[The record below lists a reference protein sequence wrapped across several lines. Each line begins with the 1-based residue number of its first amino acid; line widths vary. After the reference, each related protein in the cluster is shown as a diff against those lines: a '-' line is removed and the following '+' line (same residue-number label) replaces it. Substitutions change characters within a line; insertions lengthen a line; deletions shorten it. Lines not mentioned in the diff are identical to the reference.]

1 MLQNFEHSTPAP
13 SGSPH
18 LLTQDAREKSRRS
31 VIMTAAWAAPA
42 VILASATP
50 AVAESGTADLSF
62 EKSIYSGT
70 ACSSLPGV
78 ALIVRVNGVPAPGRS
93 VTVTLPGTSTFQDGS
108 QSFSGVSGNDGR
120 IGLPPILLTP
130 GGGVGSITA
139 ITSGGA
145 TISAMLS
152 TFTIVGTSADYSRF
166 PAPPPGISVAS
177 ILGDEFRSPETYTF
191 LGSDG
196 DVYQSKDGGAWTKLS
211 SGGVRILKEADNFY
225 LPFWATSDELFAFSG
240 TLTSVSLPPGIDI
253 TAFEVLRSEN
263 FLGNVAVLD
272 RGGDVYHRS
281 ESGDWSRSPIS
292 NVRSIIGGRVGTVVC
307 VGDTFLKAINASG
320 VVSDYPA
327 LPAGVGIGRV
337 AAGPANSRD
346 VLTYVKGTNSRLYC
360 STALGAWSQVTTEP
374 VDCVHVS
381 WNGMAYYTIG
391 SNVYSRTATG
401 FIRQLETL
409 PQGLTVSEMGSGTNG
424 STTQIHAKA
433 SDGYLYR
440 ATLQSGAYSA
450 WSVSSPYDVRI
461 FFVSRYG
468 RAYYA
473 LQSAC

>member
-1 MLQNFEHSTPAP
+1 MSHEIERSTPAS

-18 LLTQDAREKSRRS
+18 PQPSEAHAWSRRS
-31 VIMTAAWAAPA
+31 VIMTAAWATPA
-42 VILASATP
+42 VIVAVATP
-50 AVAESGTADLSF
+50 VAAQSGVAVLSF
-62 EKSIYSGT
+62 EKSIYSGV
-70 ACSSLPGV
+70 ACSSLTGV
-78 ALIVRVNGVPAPGRS
+78 ALIVRVNGIPVPGRA
-93 VTVTLPGTSTFQDGS
+93 VTVTLPGSYVFPGGS
-108 QSFSGVSGNDGR
+108 SSFSDVSGSDGR
-120 IGLPPILLTP
+120 IELPPITIAP
-130 GGGVGSITA
+130 GGGAGLITA
-139 ITSGGA
+139 MTDGGA
-145 TISAMLS
+145 SISATLS
-152 TFTIVGTSADYSRF
+152 TFTIIGTSADYSRY
-166 PAPPPGISVAS
+166 PAPPAGVSVTS
-177 ILGDEFRSPETYTF
+177 ILGDEFRTPETYTF

-292 NVRSIIGGRVGTVVC
+292 DVKSIIGGRVGTVVC
-307 VGDTFLKAINASG
+307 VGDTFLKAISASG
-320 VVSDYPA
+320 VVSNYPT
-327 LPAGVGIGRV
+327 LPAGVGMERV
-337 AAGPANSRD
+337 AAGPANSST
-346 VLTYVKGTNSRLYC
+346 VLTYVKGTNGLLYC
-360 STALGAWSQVTTEP
+360 STALGAWSQVAAEP
-374 VDCVHVS
+374 IDCIHVS

-391 SNVYSRTATG
+391 PKVYSRTTG
-401 FIRQLETL
+401 GVVRQLETL
-409 PQGLTVSEMGSGTNG
+409 PDGLTVSEMGTGTNG

-440 ATLQSGAYSA
+440 ATLQSSVSSA
-450 WSVSSPYDVRI
+450 WSASSPYDVRL

-473 LQSAC
+473 LRSAC